1 MPKSKLFILN
11 PRFYL
16 ETAVMEWLSAILLA
30 FRPSSLRI
38 NPEFGIACAFLLA
51 IAGVMRFQQWKTAR
65 DELKALSKKTYFT
78 ADAKM
83 LHDRIVAQTEKGIT
97 DVSIYVGRGYIWET
111 KHTARYH
118 QIRTLPETAEYV
130 DLENEVGGLSYIH
143 NIGMSEEKELVFP
156 IEELKHTII
165 AGTTRVGKTRMIEVL
180 TYQIICSGQPLI
192 LVDPKGDAEMLDS
205 IYAACVAAG
214 RERDFTYMSLT
225 HPEKSASINPVASYL
240 KPADIATRVASIL
253 PQDAGSK
260 PFTDFC
266 WKVLIA
272 VAEVMVA
279 MEMPVTLKK
288 LHKYSLQHME
298 DLAAMGNSKLAEFED
313 GSSRRKNLERA
324 LGHLSLLVDHP
335 KDHFSKMIT
344 SLEPVMT
351 ALATGEIG
359 ELLSPEKPDI
369 NWEDVVKGH
378 RVVYLY
384 LASMVDE
391 FTSSAVGKLVV
402 QDILNYVGQIYA
414 YETEFIPINLF
425 VDEFYSVM
433 FPGYVDILN
442 KAGGAGMR
450 VFLALQTTADITSA
464 ADMSMTKQILGNVNN
479 KFYMR
484 VPERDLAE
492 EFCGLFGKVKIFQ
505 SMKSRAVSANP
516 KSARE
521 LFNSNYSEKGQE
533 TEVDLLTP
541 EMIMGLPKGQ
551 AFVFTQG
558 RMPYKLRVP
567 LLDRKTLP
575 NVQYSK
581 MVVNQDLKFSFAE
594 DVNSWEKE
602 EYFEEDGKM
611 VLLPKEWEMPEWWHS
626 DIAEDRKGR
635 KQVIRDGW
643 WELVPFDEQPE
654 ILEKVFGDIPEP
666 EKTQVD
672 LSKEDGSVTL
682 SKGEEA

>member
-16 ETAVMEWLSAILLA
+16 ETAVIEWLISLVLAYRPDWLRIPPEFGLASAFVLSAIGI
-30 FRPSSLRI
+30 FRY
-38 NPEFGIACAFLLA
+38 
-51 IAGVMRFQQWKTAR
+51 MQWLTTKG
-65 DELKALSKKTYFT
+65 ELKALSQKTYFK

-83 LHDRIVAQTEKGIT
+83 LHDHIAKQTAAGVEN
-97 DVSIYVGRGYIWET
+97 VSIYVGRGYIWET

-118 QIRTLPETAEYV
+118 QIRALPETAEYV

-143 NIGMSEEKELVFP
+143 NIGMSEERDLMFP

-165 AGTTRVGKTRMIEVL
+165 AGTTRVGKTRMIEIL

-192 LVDPKGDAEMLDS
+192 LVDPKGDSEMLDS

-214 RERDFTYMSLT
+214 READFTYMSLT
-225 HPEKSASINPVASYL
+225 HPEKSATINPVASYL

-253 PQDAGSK
+253 PQDPGSK

-298 DLAAMGNSKLAEFED
+298 DLAAMGNAKLAEFND

-359 ELLSPEKPDI
+359 ELLSPERPDI
-369 NWEDVVKGH
+369 NWEEVVKGR

-402 QDILNYVGQIYA
+402 QDILNYVGQVYA

-464 ADMSMTKQILGNVNN
+464 ADLSMTKQILGNVNN

-492 EFCGLFGKVKIFQ
+492 EFCGLFGKVKIFT
-505 SMKSRAVSANP
+505 SMKSRSVSANP
-516 KSARE
+516 KSAKE
-521 LFNSNYSEKGQE
+521 LFGSNYSEKGQE
-533 TEVDLLTP
+533 TEVELLSP

-567 LLDRKTLP
+567 LLDRSTLP
-575 NVQYSK
+575 KVQYSK
-581 MVVNQDLKFSFAE
+581 LVVNQELKFTFAD
-594 DVNSWEKE
+594 DVQTWEKE
-602 EYFEEDGKM
+602 EYVEENGKM
-611 VLLPKEWEMPEWWHS
+611 VLMPKEWELPDWWHS
-626 DIAEDRKGR
+626 DVEIDRKGR
-635 KQVIRDGW
+635 EVVTRDGW
-643 WELVPFDEQPE
+643 WELVPLEEREDV
-654 ILEKVFGDIPEP
+654 LEKVFGVPKDLGDGTLP
-666 EKTQVD
+666 VD
-672 LSKEDGSVTL
+672 LE
-682 SKGEEA
+682 KGEDVGGRA